1 MPSSKYSRAHQAL
14 IVQRATPCARRSR
27 LLSRS
32 SGHCSAAGS
41 LAFGFG
47 GRCRSGASWSTSLL
61 RLRDSSPRSMVAITL
76 GVAPPMRAAIGR
88 SLGSATACCGSQRRS
103 CSRDRS
109 MRSRK
114 CMRRSTGTESHW
126 ARAHLPHRRGGAL
139 RAEHRSGGGR
149 RAARRVG
156 ASRGRAS
163 SEAERAGF
171 EPAASDGDFANLSV
185 FLRIAGRSRAC
196 EFLGK
201 ERWRCRL

>member
-61 RLRDSSPRSMVAITL
+61 RLRDSSSRSMAAITL

-88 SLGSATACCGSQRRS
+88 FARLGYRVLRLAAALVL
-103 CSRDRS
+103 
-109 MRSRK
+109 
-114 CMRRSTGTESHW
+114 
-126 ARAHLPHRRGGAL
+126 ARPLDAL
-139 RAEHRSGGGR
+139 AQVH
-149 RAARRVG
+149 
-156 ASRGRAS
+156 
-163 SEAERAGF
+163 EALNRH
-171 EPAASDGDFANLSV
+171 
-185 FLRIAGRSRAC
+185 
-196 EFLGK
+196 
-201 ERWRCRL
+201 